1 MKTTKTK
8 SQFQIFWRVKKA
20 TRLPKTAR
28 NCEAVTNTTKK
39 AKNTKKIKINNYF
52 M

>member
-8 SQFQIFWRVKKA
+8 SQFQIFWRVNKA
-20 TRLPKTAR
+20 TRPPKTAGNR
-28 NCEAVTNTTKK
+28 GTVINATKK
-39 AKNTKKIKINNYF
+39 AKNTKKIKINSYF